1 MSSDDPHGH
10 DKEPIILTSPRRFG
24 KGLVIVI
31 VTIAIGAGILIPF
44 FNQMAEIPPP
54 VTQIRT
60 EGPAAQEGEEEG
72 QAPAEAGTT
81 AISILQGAAVQGS
94 PDYDPDAAQVPVGN
108 SIVWDNQD
116 TVPHTATSGTGP
128 QDPNSA
134 QLFDTSIINGGEE
147 STPVEL
153 QGVSEGQ
160 TIPYYC
166 IVHPYMTSELTIVA
180 GGQGGGGQTQGG
192 GGAAQQQGGG
202 EGANQTGQTTGGGGT
217 AAPAGGGGGPTINI
231 LEGSSIQGNPD
242 YDPEDLTASAGAEVT
257 VVNQDTLPHTVTS
270 GTGPQDPNS
279 AQLFDT
285 SLINGGESATLSL
298 AQVTLGQYDYYCIVH
313 PYMTG
318 KLNVQ

>member
-1 MSSDDPHGH
+1 VG
-10 DKEPIILTSPRRFG
+10 
-24 KGLVIVI
+24 
-31 VTIAIGAGILIPF
+31 VTIAIGAAILIPF
-44 FNQMAEIPPP
+44 FDQMFEIPPP

-60 EGPAAQEGEEEG
+60 EAPAAEEEEEEG
-72 QAPAEAGTT
+72 GAPAEAGTT
-81 AISILQGAAVQGS
+81 AIAILQGAAVQGS

-116 TVPHTATSGTGP
+116 TVPHTSTSGTGP

-134 QLFDTSIINGGEE
+134 QLFDTGIINGGEE
-147 STPVEL
+147 STAVEL

-166 IVHPYMTSELTIVA
+166 IVHPYMTAELTIVA
-180 GGQGGGGQTQGG
+180 GGGEGGGQTQEGGAAQQEGGANQTGETTGGG
-192 GGAAQQQGGG
+192 GGAA
-202 EGANQTGQTTGGGGT
+202 
-217 AAPAGGGGGPTINI
+217 APAGGPTINI
-231 LEGSSIQGNPD
+231 LEGSSIQGSPD
-242 YDPEDLTASAGAEVT
+242 YDPEELTASAGAEVT

-298 AQVTLGQYDYYCIVH
+298 AQVTPGQHDYYCMVH

>member
-1 MSSDDPHGH
+1 VG
-10 DKEPIILTSPRRFG
+10 
-24 KGLVIVI
+24 
-31 VTIAIGAGILIPF
+31 VTIAIGAAILIPF
-44 FNQMAEIPPP
+44 FDQMFEIPPP

-60 EGPAAQEGEEEG
+60 EAPAAEEEEEEG
-72 QAPAEAGTT
+72 GAPAEAGTT
-81 AISILQGAAVQGS
+81 AIAILQGAAVQGS

-134 QLFDTSIINGGEE
+134 QLFDTGIVNGGEE
-147 STPVEL
+147 STAVEL

-166 IVHPYMTSELTIVA
+166 IVHPYMTAELTIVA
-180 GGQGGGGQTQGG
+180 GGGEGGGQTQEGGAAQQEGGANQTGETTGGG
-192 GGAAQQQGGG
+192 GGAA
-202 EGANQTGQTTGGGGT
+202 
-217 AAPAGGGGGPTINI
+217 APAGGPTINI
-231 LEGSSIQGNPD
+231 LEGSSIQGSPD
-242 YDPEDLTASAGAEVT
+242 YDPEELTASAGAEVT

-298 AQVTLGQYDYYCIVH
+298 AQVTPGQHDYYCMVH

>member
-1 MSSDDPHGH
+1 
-10 DKEPIILTSPRRFG
+10 
-24 KGLVIVI
+24 VI
-31 VTIAIGAGILIPF
+31 VTIAVGAAILIPF
-44 FNQMAEIPPP
+44 FDQMFEIPPP

-60 EGPAAQEGEEEG
+60 EGPAAEEEEE
-72 QAPAEAGTT
+72 QAPAEPGTT
-81 AISILQGAAVQGS
+81 AIAILQGAAVQGS

-108 SIVWDNQD
+108 TIVWDNQD

-147 STPVEL
+147 STAVEL
-153 QGVSEGQ
+153 QGASEGQ

-180 GGQGGGGQTQGG
+180 AGQGGGQTQGG
-192 GGAAQQQGGG
+192 GAAQQQEG
-202 EGANQTGQTTGGGGT
+202 ETTGGG
-217 AAPAGGGGGPTINI
+217 AGGGAPAGGPTINI
-231 LEGSSIQGNPD
+231 LEGSSIQGSPD
-242 YDPEDLTASAGAEVT
+242 YDPEELTASAGAEVS
-257 VVNQDTLPHTVTS
+257 VVNQDTLPHSATS

-285 SLINGGESATLSL
+285 SLINAGESATLSL
-298 AQVTLGQYDYYCIVH
+298 AQVTPGQYDYYCIVH

-318 KLNVQ
+318 KIVVQ